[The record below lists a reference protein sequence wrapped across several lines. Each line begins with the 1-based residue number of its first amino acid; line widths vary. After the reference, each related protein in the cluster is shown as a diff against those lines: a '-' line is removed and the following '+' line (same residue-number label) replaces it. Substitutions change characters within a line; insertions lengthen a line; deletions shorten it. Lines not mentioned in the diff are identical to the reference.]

1 MIRSPYQKP
10 ELIVVPINPEQAVLS
25 NCSVGANNLSNQNN
39 TSGSC
44 VAGNCRQKNG
54 RGGSDSAASS

>member
-1 MIRSPYQKP
+1 MIRQLYQKP
-10 ELIVVPINPEQAVLS
+10 EIIVVPINPEQAVLS
-25 NCSVGANNLSNQNN
+25 NCSVGAGNLSNQN

-44 VAGNCRQKNG
+44 VPQNCRQKNG